1 MSIGQGRGAPG
12 PKPGG
17 PPDRPGKKWMIV
29 LGVIVGVFVVVG
41 GYDLISSRSALIS
54 GTSKSSAASSA
65 PARATP
71 AVTSR
76 ATAGAHPS
84 PASPSASL
92 DFAQALSVASVA
104 AFGPQGTSDGDNPGN
119 AWRIIGGVAGQ
130 PWYSSW
136 YATPEFGNL
145 QSGTGILLDMG
156 KTVTVSRVRLVLG
169 DSVGA
174 DIQLRIGDSAT
185 PSDLSTAASAT
196 NVGGTVKLQVASP
209 VSGRYVLVWFTRLPP
224 NSQGKYQI
232 DVYSATVY
240 GIKGT

>member
-1 MSIGQGRGAPG
+1 
-12 PKPGG
+12 
-17 PPDRPGKKWMIV
+17 MIV
-29 LGVIVGVFVVVG
+29 LGVTVGVFVVLA

-65 PARATP
+65 LARATP
-71 AVTSR
+71 AATSS
-76 ATAGAHPS
+76 ATGARPS
-84 PASPSASL
+84 PASASATASPSLSL
-92 DFAQALSVASVA
+92 DFAQVLSVASVA

-119 AWRIIGGVAGQ
+119 AWRIIGGAAGQ

-196 NVGGTVKLQVASP
+196 NVGGTVKLQVTSP